1 MDDEYLNRVQEAVEC
16 LEEGDEGNL
25 VRVNENNRRFN
36 ILMNRLVS
44 DFPVDPEEMKISR
57 TYLRRKLI
65 GLLETCWHEED
76 PREEF
81 DQRYGSLIGGIYSSP
96 CKSYRIGFPLNLP
109 EGPDQIDHGGI
120 VITHLDRD
128 EWKSQFQSEAMAN
141 SEFKEFMSD
150 SQNSFDRRQTY
161 WKFEHEARDTRFPVN
176 KLEQELEIILG
187 ELTYTISHW
196 TSRTVRTSSRIHPY
210 AWSELRLPFVYIVL
224 DGGDYES
231 YFADEN
237 PVKRPS
243 ITKPALSRSIEVD
256 FSQIP
261 RFQDPDEVDRRIRSG
276 FRNFYLGSTE
286 QNQRDAFFHYW
297 RALENL
303 ALVAGDDETDS
314 GDVLTR
320 ATSIV
325 DFDEMSSEFGLVA
338 DQLTVEDRIRELVA
352 KRNNLVHEGKRII
365 VERQD
370 NDFLRALFYELVPFM
385 IINRK
390 WKKRNII
397 FWLENAGSETTDLER
412 KVCGIERNIERD
424 QEEIHLTES
433 IINSR
438 KR

>member
-1 MDDEYLNRVQEAVEC
+1 MDDEYLNRVQEAIEC
-16 LEEGDEGNL
+16 LEEGDDGDL

-36 ILMNRLVS
+36 IPMNRLVS
-44 DFPVDPEEMKISR
+44 DFPVDLEEMKISR
-57 TYLRRKLI
+57 IYLGKKLI

-81 DQRYGSLIGGIYSSP
+81 DRRYGSLIGGIYSSP
-96 CKSYRIGFPLNLP
+96 CKNYSIGFPLNLP
-109 EGPDQIDHGGI
+109 EGPDQINHGGI
-120 VITHLDRD
+120 VITQLDRY
-128 EWKSQFQSEAMAN
+128 EWESQFQSEAMAN
-141 SEFKEFMSD
+141 PEFKDFMSD
-150 SQNSFDRRQTY
+150 SKNSFGGRQTY
-161 WKFEHEARDTRFPVN
+161 WTFELEARDTRFPVN

-187 ELTYTISHW
+187 KLIYTISHW

-224 DGGDYES
+224 DDGDYES
-231 YFADEN
+231 HFVDEN
-237 PVKRPS
+237 PVERPS
-243 ITKPALSRSIEVD
+243 ITKPALSKSIEED

-261 RFQDPDEVDRRIRSG
+261 GFQDPDEVDRRIMSG

-303 ALVAGDDETDS
+303 TLTAGDDETDS
-314 GDVLTR
+314 WDVLTR

-338 DQLTVEDRIRELVA
+338 DQLTVGDRIRELVS

-370 NDFLRALFYELVPFM
+370 NDFLRAIFYELVPFM

-390 WKKRNII
+390 WEKRNIV
-397 FWLENAGSETTDLER
+397 FWLENAGKETTDLER
-412 KVCGIERNIERD
+412 KVSGIERKIERD
-424 QEEIHLTES
+424 KQEKHLTES
-433 IINSR
+433 ITNSR
-438 KR
+438 NR